1 MLCLAINCIIWPT
14 GLSANVLV
22 FITVLRKPQLRTVYN
37 TSVLYLM
44 AADLCVI
51 VLTQTT
57 NIAYLVNKILTDDYS
72 CSLFFVYNFF
82 TWWCHGLSFFTLLI
96 ISIERY
102 FAILHPFKYE
112 ASVTKTRV
120 SCVVLISWM
129 LWSMV
134 VLNLHLIPH
143 VSQTTRLII
152 TVSLVLPSSISTLV
166 IYFKIYREIRVNI
179 VHIDLPGNTPP
190 LVNHDRKSSKT
201 IGLIIGAQIASFMP
215 GICLNIVQAFSLIQE
230 DLLVHGIFPFAET
243 AALMN
248 ALLDPVI
255 YFWRSRDAC
264 RSIKELCCNCLV
276 VKPNARSLQTQRNLT
291 FSNIQLKSFHKSLTV
306 NDIISR
312 TETINW
318 VLQGWQ
324 VFIITFSMTRIL
336 TSHTRILFHGHFQ
349 FFWHTK
355 HVK

>member
-1 MLCLAINCIIWPT
+1 MNLSFEETAGKNCPLISPSVSVPYSPTEETRLATMLCLAINCIIWPT

-72 CSLFFVYNFF
+72 CSLFFVYNLF

-166 IYFKIYREIRVNI
+166 IYFKI
-179 VHIDLPGNTPP
+179 
-190 LVNHDRKSSKT
+190 
-201 IGLIIGAQIASFMP
+201 
-215 GICLNIVQAFSLIQE
+215 
-230 DLLVHGIFPFAET
+230 
-243 AALMN
+243 
-248 ALLDPVI
+248 
-255 YFWRSRDAC
+255 
-264 RSIKELCCNCLV
+264 
-276 VKPNARSLQTQRNLT
+276 
-291 FSNIQLKSFHKSLTV
+291 
-306 NDIISR
+306 
-312 TETINW
+312 
-318 VLQGWQ
+318 
-324 VFIITFSMTRIL
+324 
-336 TSHTRILFHGHFQ
+336 
-349 FFWHTK
+349 
-355 HVK
+355 